1 MAHSNL
7 AFFIPHL
14 GCPHRCSFCDQQAIS
29 GAHAPTPAEVSETC
43 QQALQTMRAPRETEI
58 AFFGGSFTA
67 IPRPY
72 LCALLEAVQ
81 SFLGKNGF
89 AGIRISTRPDCVGK
103 EICQLL
109 RQYGVTVVE
118 LGAQSL
124 CDAVLEQNQRG
135 HTAADVTDAC
145 ARLRQ
150 YGFQVGLQL
159 MTGLYGSTPAMDLE
173 TMRQAIALR
182 PDCVRI
188 YPTVILQNTRLA
200 TLYASGAYQPP
211 ALDDMVSLC
220 AQMLEQFSAAGIPV
234 IRCGLHA
241 SATMEAAYLGG
252 CYHPAFRELCESRIL
267 RERIARQ
274 LAGLPSGSYTLRV
287 QPSGISRAVGHG
299 RCNLAY
305 FAAQGMHLHFT
316 GDPTLGRYACELQ
329 EAEESHS
336 CT

>member
-1 MAHSNL
+1 MAHNNL

-29 GAHAPTPAEVSETC
+29 GAHAPTPAEVAETC
-43 QQALQTMRAPRETEI
+43 QQALQTMRAPGETEI

-67 IPRPY
+67 IPRSY

-81 SFLGKNGF
+81 PFLGEHGF
-89 AGIRISTRPDCVGK
+89 SGIRISTRPDCVSP
-103 EICQLL
+103 EICALL
-109 RQYGVTVVE
+109 RRYGVTVVE

-124 CDAVLEQNQRG
+124 CDPVLALNQRG
-135 HTAADVTDAC
+135 HMAADVTDAC

-159 MTGLYGSTPAMDLE
+159 MTGLYGSSAALDLE
-173 TMRQAIALR
+173 TAAQAIALR

-188 YPTVILQNTRLA
+188 YPTAILRNTRLGELFQA
-200 TLYASGAYQPP
+200 GVYQPP

-220 AQMLEQFSAAGIPV
+220 AQMLEQFAAADIPV

-241 SATMEAAYLGG
+241 SQTMEAVYLGG

-267 RERIARQ
+267 RGEIARQ
-274 LAGLPSGSYTLRV
+274 LAGRPSGSYTFRV

-299 RCNLAY
+299 RCNLTF